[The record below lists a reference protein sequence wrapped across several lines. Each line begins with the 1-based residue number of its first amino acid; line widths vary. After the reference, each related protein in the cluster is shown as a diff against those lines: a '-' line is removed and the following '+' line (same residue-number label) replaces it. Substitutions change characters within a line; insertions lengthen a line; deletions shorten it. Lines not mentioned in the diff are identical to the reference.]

1 MIAKLNKM
9 RTAALSNALGIALSW
24 LILIAA
30 WSCSNSLYA
39 EDTASRI
46 QAKISQVGAGAI
58 KLRESGGDVSP
69 FQVAMQ
75 EVDKLLHSGKIGD
88 AEKILD
94 SFLTKLGAPAAGS
107 APAAA
112 APAGGRGCDPR
123 QPMTV
128 SGSVTLDE
136 DCTVGGDLT
145 VTGNAV
151 LHFDYTGRKGGR
163 LVVGGNVIVRDGA
176 TG

>member
-58 KLRESGGDVSP
+58 KVREAGGDG
-69 FQVAMQ
+69 A
-75 EVDKLLHSGKIGD
+75 KT
-88 AEKILD
+88 LD
-94 SFLTKLGAPAAGS
+94 SLLTNLAAPAAGS
-107 APAAA
+107 AGAAAAPAAV
-112 APAGGRGCDPR
+112 APAGGRGCDSR
-123 QPMTV
+123 RPMTV
-128 SGSVTLDE
+128 SGSVTVDE

-151 LHFDYTGRKGGR
+151 LHFDYT
-163 LVVGGNVIVRDGA
+163 
-176 TG
+176 